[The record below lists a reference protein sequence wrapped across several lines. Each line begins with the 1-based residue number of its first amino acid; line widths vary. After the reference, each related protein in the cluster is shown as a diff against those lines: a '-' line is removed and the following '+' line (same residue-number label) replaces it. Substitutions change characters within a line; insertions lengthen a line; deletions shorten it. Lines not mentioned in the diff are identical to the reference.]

1 MRGKKGEA
9 DKIFYERVKECET
22 KYAIW
27 LKDNSIGR
35 DITITPSP
43 PKGVSIKVEEE
54 LEAEDKSMADEDSEV
69 EVESSGEEA
78 GTGRERR
85 SKSVGF
91 KERSPVPRNSSHA
104 KRLSLKSPKST
115 SAIKIKEKDAQPEEI
130 DSASATS
137 QATSAPPLN
146 KDEWLENYCELFG
159 PKEGMDEDK
168 QAKMVNAWIKAK
180 KAAASA

>member
-1 MRGKKGEA
+1 M
-9 DKIFYERVKECET
+9 
-22 KYAIW
+22 
-27 LKDNSIGR
+27 
-35 DITITPSP
+35 TPSP
-43 PKGVSIKVEEE
+43 PEGVSIKVKEQ
-54 LEAEDKSMADEDSEV
+54 LEAEDESMADEDLEV
-69 EVESSGEEA
+69 EVELLGEEA
-78 GTGRERR
+78 GTGCKRR

-91 KERSPVPRNSSHA
+91 KERSSVSRNSSHA
-104 KRLSLKSPKST
+104 KRLFLKSPKLISIT
-115 SAIKIKEKDAQPEEI
+115 KIKEKDVQPEEI
-130 DSASATS
+130 NSVSATS